1 MWLRALYR
9 NQPAP
14 IQLQSST
21 LLRKSFVFFVVLLFL
36 SAMLAQVGCSG
47 ATTVAAATGANMGP
61 SFTSRPV
68 SQTIAAGQT
77 ATFSVTA
84 SGTAPLSYQWNKNGT
99 AISGATSSSYTT
111 PAETTSDNG
120 AQFTVLVSNSVGN
133 ATSNAAMLT
142 VTAAPVAPS
151 ITTPPV
157 SRTVTAGQTATFS
170 VTASGT
176 APLSYQWNKN
186 GSAISGATSSTYTTP
201 ATTSTDNGAQF
212 TVTITNSAGAITSN
226 PATLTVNTPP
236 SITAQ
241 PASQTVIVGQTATF
255 AVTAISI
262 APLIYQWQ
270 KNGVAISGAT
280 SLSYTTPGTTT
291 ADHGAQFR
299 VMV

>member
-47 ATTVAAATGANMGP
+47 ATTVAAVTAANMGP
-61 SFTSRPV
+61 SFTSQPV

-84 SGTAPLSYQWNKNGT
+84 SGTAPSSDQWNN
-99 AISGATSSSYTT
+99 
-111 PAETTSDNG
+111 
-120 AQFTVLVSNSVGN
+120 
-133 ATSNAAMLT
+133 
-142 VTAAPVAPS
+142 
-151 ITTPPV
+151 
-157 SRTVTAGQTATFS
+157 
-170 VTASGT
+170 
-176 APLSYQWNKN
+176 N
-186 GSAISGATSSTYTTP
+186 GSAITSATTSTYTTP

-270 KNGVAISGAT
+270 KNG
-280 SLSYTTPGTTT
+280 
-291 ADHGAQFR
+291 
-299 VMV
+299 